1 MISRQELIFRLSSPL
16 VEEDLTPA
24 ALDKRHYATTPASV
38 LIPILDA
45 SEDPNLP
52 DWHLLFTHRTDQ
64 VADHKS
70 QVSFPGGRADPH
82 DPDPEATALRE
93 AYEEI
98 GLKPQDVQVIG
109 RLAQLPTITRY
120 LVTPVIGLIPW
131 PYEFTL
137 QSEEVSRVFT
147 IPLGWL
153 ADPGN
158 HMVRQI
164 ENSTSSEGKLAF
176 FREVIFFKAYQS
188 ETLWGV
194 SAEITVRLIHKLS
207 G

>member
-1 MISRQELIFRLSSPL
+1 MISRQELIFRLSSPML
-16 VEEDLTPA
+16 EEDSSPV
-24 ALDKRHYATTPASV
+24 ALDKRRYATTPASV
-38 LIPILDA
+38 LIPILNA
-45 SEDPNLP
+45 SEDPTLP

-82 DPDPEATALRE
+82 DNGPEATALRE

-98 GLKPQDVQVIG
+98 GLKPQNVQVIG
-109 RLAQLPTITRY
+109 KLAQLPTITRY

-131 PYEFTL
+131 PYEFIL
-137 QSEEVSRVFT
+137 QPKEVSQVFT

-158 HMVRQI
+158 HTVRQI
-164 ENSTSSEGKLAF
+164 GNATPAEGKAAF
-176 FREVIFFKAYQS
+176 LREVIFFKAYQG

-194 SAEITVRLIHKLS
+194 SAEITVRLIQKLS